1 MYPDI
6 ACDKG
11 SFGPRCGEKCGRCRD
26 FQQCFHIDGACLT
39 GCDPGFE
46 GDLCKTCKLKYIII
60 VEIKNLWG
68 FFMTFFFCK
77 GKQ

>member
-6 ACDKG
+6 ECDKG
-11 SFGPRCGEKCGRCRD
+11 SFGTRCGEKCGRCRD
-26 FQQCFHIDGACLT
+26 FHQCFHIDGACLT

-60 VEIKNLWG
+60 VEI
-68 FFMTFFFCK
+68 
-77 GKQ
+77 